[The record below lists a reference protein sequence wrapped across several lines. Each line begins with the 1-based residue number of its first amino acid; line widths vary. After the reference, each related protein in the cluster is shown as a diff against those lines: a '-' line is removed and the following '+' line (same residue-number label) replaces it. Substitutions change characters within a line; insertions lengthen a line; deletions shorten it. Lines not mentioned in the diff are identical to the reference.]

1 MAVQISRGFRDISL
15 SFARNPVTNDIL
27 ALRNED
33 AIKKSVINLVKTQIG
48 ERFFN
53 SLSLLGTSTNS
64 LLFELNTIEVSSVL
78 EEQIETVLE
87 NFEPRIRVR
96 SITVSPI
103 DDTNELNVVINYDIV
118 GLPIPPQNIEF
129 ILQPT
134 RI

>member
-1 MAVQISRGFRDISL
+1 MAAQISRSFRDISL

-33 AIKKSVINLVKTQIG
+33 AIKKAVINLVKTQIG

-53 SLSLLGTSTNS
+53 SLLGTSVTS
-64 LLFELNTIEVSSVL
+64 MLFELNTIEVSSVL
-78 EEQIETVLE
+78 EEQITTLLD

-96 SITVSPI
+96 SVSVSPI
-103 DDTNELNVVINYDIV
+103 DDTNELNVTINYDIV
-118 GLPIPPQNIEF
+118 GLPFSPQNIEF

>member
-1 MAVQISRGFRDISL
+1 MAAQISRSFRDISL

-33 AIKKSVINLVKTQIG
+33 AIKKTVINLVKTQIG

-53 SLSLLGTSTNS
+53 PLLGTSTNS

-78 EEQIETVLE
+78 EEQITTLLD

-96 SITVSPI
+96 SIVVSPI
-103 DDTNELNVVINYDIV
+103 DDINELNVIINYDIV
-118 GLPIPPQNIEF
+118 GLPFPPQNIEF

>member
-1 MAVQISRGFRDISL
+1 MSAQISRSFRDISL

-33 AIKKSVINLVKTQIG
+33 AIKKSVMNLVKTQIG

-53 SLSLLGTSTNS
+53 SLLGTSTNS

-78 EEQIETVLE
+78 EEQITTLLD

-96 SITVSPI
+96 SISVFPI
-103 DDTNELNVVINYDIV
+103 DDTNELNVTINYDIV
-118 GLPIPPQNIEF
+118 GLPFSPQNIEF

>member
-1 MAVQISRGFRDISL
+1 MAAQISRSFRDISL

-33 AIKKSVINLVKTQIG
+33 AIKKAVINLVKTQIG

-53 SLSLLGTSTNS
+53 PLLGTSTNS

-78 EEQIETVLE
+78 EEQITTLLD

-96 SITVSPI
+96 SIVVSPI
-103 DDTNELNVVINYDIV
+103 DDTNELNVIINYDIV
-118 GLPIPPQNIEF
+118 GLPFPPQNIEF

>member
-1 MAVQISRGFRDISL
+1 MAAQISRSFRDISL

-33 AIKKSVINLVKTQIG
+33 AIKKAVINLVKTQIG

-53 SLSLLGTSTNS
+53 PLLGTSATS
-64 LLFELNTIEVSSVL
+64 MLFELNTIEVSSVL
-78 EEQIETVLE
+78 EEQITTLLD

-96 SITVSPI
+96 SVVVSPI
-103 DDTNELNVVINYDIV
+103 DDTNELNVTINYDIV
-118 GLPIPPQNIEF
+118 GLPFPPQNIEF

>member
-1 MAVQISRGFRDISL
+1 MAAQISRSFRDISL

-33 AIKKSVINLVKTQIG
+33 AIKKAVINLVKTQIG

-53 SLSLLGTSTNS
+53 PLLGTSTNS

-78 EEQIETVLE
+78 EEQITTLLD

-96 SITVSPI
+96 SIVVSSI
-103 DDTNELNVVINYDIV
+103 DDTNELNVIINYDIV
-118 GLPIPPQNIEF
+118 GLPFPPQNIEF

>member
-1 MAVQISRGFRDISL
+1 MAVQISRSFRDISL

-33 AIKKSVINLVKTQIG
+33 AIKKAVINLVKTQIG

-53 SLSLLGTSTNS
+53 SLLGTSVTS
-64 LLFELNTIEVSSVL
+64 MLFELNTIEVSSVL
-78 EEQIETVLE
+78 EEQITTLLD

-96 SITVSPI
+96 SVVVSPI
-103 DDTNELNVVINYDIV
+103 DDTNELNIIINYDIV
-118 GLPIPPQNIEF
+118 GLPFPPQNIEF

>member
-1 MAVQISRGFRDISL
+1 MAVQISRSFRDISL

-53 SLSLLGTSTNS
+53 SLLGTSTNS
-64 LLFELNTIEVSSVL
+64 LLFELNTVEVSSVL
-78 EEQIETVLE
+78 EEQITTLLD

-96 SITVSPI
+96 SVIVSPI
-103 DDTNELNVVINYDIV
+103 DDTNELNVVTNYDIV
-118 GLPIPPQNIEF
+118 GLPFPPQNIEF

>member
-1 MAVQISRGFRDISL
+1 MAAQISRSFRDISL

-33 AIKKSVINLVKTQIG
+33 AIKKAVINLVKTQIG

-53 SLSLLGTSTNS
+53 SLLGTSTNS

-78 EEQIETVLE
+78 EEQITTLLD

-96 SITVSPI
+96 SVVVSSI
-103 DDTNELNVVINYDIV
+103 DDTNELNVTINYDIV
-118 GLPIPPQNIEF
+118 GLPFPPQNIEF

>member
-1 MAVQISRGFRDISL
+1 MAVQISRSFRDISL

-33 AIKKSVINLVKTQIG
+33 AIKKAVINLVKTQIG

-53 SLSLLGTSTNS
+53 SLLGTSVTS
-64 LLFELNTIEVSSVL
+64 MLFELNTIEVSSVL
-78 EEQIETVLE
+78 EEQITTLLD

-96 SITVSPI
+96 SVVVSPI
-103 DDTNELNVVINYDIV
+103 DDTNELNVIINYDIV
-118 GLPIPPQNIEF
+118 GLPFPPQNIEF

>member
-1 MAVQISRGFRDISL
+1 MAAQISRSFRDISL

-33 AIKKSVINLVKTQIG
+33 AIKKAVINLVKTQIG

-53 SLSLLGTSTNS
+53 PLLGTSTNS

-78 EEQIETVLE
+78 EEQITTLLD

-96 SITVSPI
+96 SIVVSPI
-103 DDTNELNVVINYDIV
+103 DDINELNVIINYDII
-118 GLPIPPQNIEF
+118 GLPFPPQNIEF

>member
-1 MAVQISRGFRDISL
+1 MAAQISRSFRDISL

-33 AIKKSVINLVKTQIG
+33 AIKKAVINLVKTQIG

-53 SLSLLGTSTNS
+53 SLLGTSVTS
-64 LLFELNTIEVSSVL
+64 MLFELNTIEVSSVL
-78 EEQIETVLE
+78 EEQITTLLD

-96 SITVSPI
+96 SVVVSPI
-103 DDTNELNVVINYDIV
+103 DDTNELNIIINYDIV
-118 GLPIPPQNIEF
+118 GLPFPPQNIEF